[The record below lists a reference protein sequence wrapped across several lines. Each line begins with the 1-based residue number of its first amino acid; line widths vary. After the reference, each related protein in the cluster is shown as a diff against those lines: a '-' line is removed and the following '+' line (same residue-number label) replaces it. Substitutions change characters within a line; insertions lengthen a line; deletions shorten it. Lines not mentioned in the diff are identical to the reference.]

1 METENAAESE
11 NAAALARTEN
21 GALGFAGHRSA
32 VADFFFKV
40 SSMRQWSADRKR
52 EAFRKCLDANREM
65 ALRLLFFAR
74 DIRGGLGERSLFRD
88 VAPLLSDDELI
99 RLLPLFPEFGRWDD
113 VLSVLDGGAAAS
125 RPAVREAA
133 FALLRRQWEADL
145 AAYRGGG
152 APSLL
157 AKWLPSAGATNR
169 RQAALANELAFG
181 CFRLRPAQYRKSLSL
196 LRARLRV
203 AERAMCAGEWGSIDY
218 GAVPSKAALRYR
230 AAFRRHDD
238 ERYSAYLE
246 GLANGTAKVNAAAVF
261 PYEIVRAYTR
271 QWEEY
276 SEKWREDAAPDPLVE
291 AQWKALPL
299 PGGLLGKAI
308 VVRDGSGSMGRP
320 VTGETT
326 ALDVATAL
334 AILLA
339 ESLEGPFKDRFI
351 TFSSQPR
358 LVDLS
363 GCGSL
368 FEKTAVAMREAECA
382 NTDIE
387 ATMDLVLEAAVA
399 GRVPQEEIPAV
410 VIVSDMEFDEAR
422 GAGWSWR
429 TDAPTQEVLFETI
442 RREWKERGYDLPTMV
457 FWNVASRT
465 GAVPLQENGNG
476 LVLASGFSQNIL
488 DMLSGVAPEDTI
500 RRKLAAPRYDCV
512 AAALRVA

>member
-1 METENAAESE
+1 MENETAADPET
-11 NAAALARTEN
+11 AAALARTEN

-32 VADFFFKV
+32 FADFFFKV

-65 ALRLLFFAR
+65 ALRLLFFVR
-74 DIRGGLGERSLFRD
+74 DIRGGCGERLLFRD
-88 VAPLLSDDELI
+88 IAPLLSDDEFI

-113 VLSVLDGGAAAS
+113 ILSVLDGGAAAS

-133 FALLRRQWEADL
+133 YALLRRRWEEDL
-145 AAYRGGG
+145 AACRDGGG
-152 APSLL
+152 SPSLL

-169 RQAALANELAFG
+169 RRAALANELAFG

-196 LRARLRV
+196 LRSRLRV

-246 GLANGTAKVNAAAVF
+246 GLANGTAKVNASAVF
-261 PYEIVRAYTR
+261 PYEIIRAYTR
-271 QWEEY
+271 Q
-276 SEKWREDAAPDPLVE
+276 RMEDPAPDPLVE

-339 ESLEGPFKDRFI
+339 ENLEGPFKDRFI

-387 ATMDLVLEAAVA
+387 ATMGLILETAIA

-410 VIVSDMEFDEAR
+410 IIVSDMEFDAAHRGSPR
-422 GAGWSWR
+422 GA
-429 TDAPTQEVLFETI
+429 VLF
-442 RREWKERGYDLPTMV
+442 RRIAAQWGKAGYELPKLV
-457 FWNVASRT
+457 FWNVMSRSC
-465 GAVPLQENGNG
+465 AVPLQENGNG
-476 LVLASGFSQNIL
+476 LVLASGFSQNVL
-488 DMLSGVAPEDTI
+488 DALSGKSPEAALFE
-500 RRKLAAPRYDCV
+500 KLSAPRYDCV
-512 AAALRVA
+512 AAALRGA

>member
-1 METENAAESE
+1 MENETAADPET
-11 NAAALARTEN
+11 AAALARTEN

-32 VADFFFKV
+32 FADFFFKV

-65 ALRLLFFAR
+65 ALRLLFFVR
-74 DIRGGLGERSLFRD
+74 DIRGGCGERLLFRD
-88 VAPLLSDDELI
+88 IAPLFSDDELI

-133 FALLRRQWEADL
+133 YALLRRRWEEDL
-145 AAYRGGG
+145 AACRGGG
-152 APSLL
+152 TLSLL
-157 AKWLPSAGATNR
+157 AKWLPSAGATSR
-169 RQAALANELAFG
+169 RRAALANELAFG

-196 LRARLRV
+196 LRSRLRV
-203 AERAMCAGEWGSIDY
+203 AERAMCAGEWGSIEY

-230 AAFRRHDD
+230 DAFLRHDA

-246 GLANGTAKVNAAAVF
+246 GLADGTAKVNASAVF
-261 PYEIVRAYTR
+261 PYEIIRAYTR
-271 QWEEY
+271 QWR
-276 SEKWREDAAPDPLVE
+276 STSGDWLEDPAPDPLVE

-308 VVRDGSGSMGRP
+308 VVRDGSGSMTTKVSGS
-320 VTGETT
+320 TT
-326 ALDVATAL
+326 ALDVATSL

-339 ESLEGPFKDRFI
+339 ENLEGPFKDRFI

-368 FEKTAVAMREAECA
+368 FEKTAVAMGEADCSS
-382 NTDIE
+382 TDIE
-387 ATMDLVLEAAVA
+387 ATMGLILKMAVA

-410 VIVSDMEFDEAR
+410 VIVSDMEFDEAQCGPSCGDATLFSR
-422 GAGWSWR
+422 LADQWREAGY
-429 TDAPTQEVLFETI
+429 E
-442 RREWKERGYDLPTMV
+442 LPKLV
-457 FWNVASRT
+457 FWNVVSRSC
-465 GAVPLQENGNG
+465 AVPLQENGNG
-476 LVLASGFSQNIL
+476 LVLASGFSQNVL
-488 DMLSGVAPEDTI
+488 DALSGKSPEAALFE
-500 RRKLAAPRYDCV
+500 KLSAPRYDCV
-512 AAALRVA
+512 AAALRGGPAA